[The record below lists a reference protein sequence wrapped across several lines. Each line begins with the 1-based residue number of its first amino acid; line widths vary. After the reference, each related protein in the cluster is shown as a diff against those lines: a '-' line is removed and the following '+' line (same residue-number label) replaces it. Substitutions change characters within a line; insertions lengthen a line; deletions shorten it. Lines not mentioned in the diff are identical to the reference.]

1 MALEVMKSIF
11 AVLDVSFTSRIEQ
24 LIFRSDFL
32 AVVSYD
38 VLMHGGRLIHKVK

>member
-1 MALEVMKSIF
+1 MPSL
-11 AVLDVSFTSRIEQ
+11 TSRIEQLQQ

-38 VLMHGGRLIHKVK
+38 VVRFDT